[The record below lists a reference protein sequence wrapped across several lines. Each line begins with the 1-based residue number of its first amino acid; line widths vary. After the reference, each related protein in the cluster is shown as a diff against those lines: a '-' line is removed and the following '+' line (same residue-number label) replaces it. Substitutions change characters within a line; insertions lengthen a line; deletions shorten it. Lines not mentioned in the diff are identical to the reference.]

1 MEQALLQGERE
12 SEVVR
17 LRQEQEAV
25 QQLQEKLSS
34 LDASIRKEQDKVS
47 PVTGSHCHQLC
58 HTLPGTHTQYCNASC
73 CSIPL
78 WTCSPDPGLHRGFG
92 EQPLWFALWGD
103 LSVCL
108 GLVKQPCWRRAR
120 PTCRKHFGC
129 CLLLWQG
136 DCDVRLSEWL
146 LPVVGSAKEEALAFP
161 ITCPCWGTAS
171 CSKSPHSAAPSCVM
185 AAVAVLFSLLEM
197 AGKLLQVFNL
207 VALEEGPSPLAPDV
221 ACDAVIA

>member
-1 MEQALLQGERE
+1 MERALLQGERE

-34 LDASIRKEQDKVS
+34 LDASIRKEREKVS

-58 HTLPGTHTQYCNASC
+58 HTLPGTHSQCCNVSC

-92 EQPLWFALWGD
+92 EQPLWFALWGN

-108 GLVKQPCWRRAR
+108 GLVKQPCWKRAR
-120 PTCRKHFGC
+120 PMCRKHFGY
-129 CLLLWQG
+129 CLLLCQG
-136 DCDVRLSEWL
+136 DCDVRLSGWL
-146 LPVVGSAKEEALAFP
+146 LPVVGSAKVEALALP

-171 CSKSPHSAAPSCVM
+171 CSKSTHSAAPSCVM
-185 AAVAVLFSLLEM
+185 AAVAVVFGLLEV
-197 AGKLLQVFNL
+197 AGKSLQVFNFGGL
-207 VALEEGPSPLAPDV
+207 RRGSWPPCP
-221 ACDAVIA
+221 